1 MFDTTIA
8 QQLQDRPLR
17 GLRFVEKCAIDET
30 ALFSLSAQGRSRA
43 QVSLISQHD
52 EKFRLLPVSRVFR
65 HPGRDLLPSDQLVRR
80 AALTAG
86 ARRSDGAYRSGGG
99 CNEKQRTKN
108 PPQLR
113 RTGCGT

>member
-30 ALFSLSAQGRSRA
+30 ALFSLRAQGRSRA

-52 EKFRLLPVSRVFR
+52 EKFRLLSVGRVFC
-65 HPGRDLLPSDQLVRR
+65 HPGCDLLPSDRLGRR

-86 ARRSDGAYRSGGG
+86 ARTSNAASRSPAAG
-99 CNEKQRTKN
+99 NEEQ
-108 PPQLR
+108 
-113 RTGCGT
+113 